1 MENKF
6 LTKFNSV
13 KSKFLKTLKD
23 EIFKEE
29 IETFAKYNIIDENN
43 MYNYIYIHNYY
54 EKLIDNPLE
63 YKINIISNDNEQLKS
78 FISLLFEEP
87 NIIIDFK
94 KQYLY
99 QTYINFNDKSKKNL
113 FDLYILEDNEKKMLI
128 VNKPIK
134 EIFDFIKN
142 EENAK
147 NLKINKENPE
157 ILITP
162 TDYKF
167 NAYPSIIF
175 KFYFSENYEKDI
187 IPLMNKNLEKEYIE
201 KNENLKLFEKDILN
215 KYFNN
220 KNTLYLNEQIYHRTT
235 SILSTLNIFLYNND
249 EWEKK
254 KTSIIDK
261 IKYKKDEK
269 FKDILIN
276 NIICNFNEKKL
287 YYIDKE
293 KEKDLFN
300 SNTSYDDENNYILND
315 NIFKI
320 IYNHFKNE
328 MNFAKTYLINYN
340 SLINDHLKISLNKTD
355 PLKSNE
361 DIVNFLKNNLQSSI
375 KTEEENYIK
384 ERDNLFQDIISIP
397 KNTLL
402 QNLSNIKQ
410 EIDSKYFITNKT
422 FEYLHSETIKYLSN
436 FQSQILS
443 YITQIDNL
451 NINIFYAIKKI
462 LNEQGIYSINF
473 DGLIKIIAVERISIQ
488 DPIQNLLQQN
498 KNTFTQLLA
507 SFGISGVVGG
517 AAGFITGKAVA
528 TVGASATAGTLG
540 GPIGIGV
547 GVVLGVGT
555 LFAQTRRHFK
565 GNRGNI
571 NNLFEEINNNIKKTL
586 DNVEESIN
594 KEIEK
599 IRSNMEKDINE
610 IKKVMDIIVD
620 RAIKLLSE

>member
-29 IETFAKYNIIDENN
+29 IEAFSKYNIIDENN

-54 EKLIDNPLE
+54 ENLIDNPLE
-63 YKINIISNDNEQLKS
+63 YKINLISNDNEQLKS

-134 EIFDFIKN
+134 EIFNFINN

-187 IPLMNKNLEKEYIE
+187 IPLINKNLEKEYIE

-220 KNTLYLNEQIYHRTT
+220 KNTLYLNEQIYHRAT
-235 SILSTLNIFLYNND
+235 SILSTLNIFLDNTD

-254 KTSIIDK
+254 KTSIIDN
-261 IKYKKDEK
+261 IKFKKDEK

-340 SLINDHLKISLNKTD
+340 SLINDHLKISINKTE

-384 ERDNLFQDIISIP
+384 ERDNLFQDIITIP

-402 QNLSNIKQ
+402 ESLSNIKQ

-443 YITQIDNL
+443 YITQLDNL
-451 NINIFYAIKKI
+451 NINIFYTIKKI

-473 DGLIKIIAVERISIQ
+473 DGLIKIVAVERISIQ
-488 DPIQNLLQQN
+488 DPIQNLLQKN

-565 GNRGNI
+565 GNRENI
-571 NNLFEEINNNIKKTL
+571 NNLFEEINNNIKNTV
-586 DNVEESIN
+586 DNMEESIN

-599 IRSNMEKDINE
+599 IRSIMEKDINE

>member
-134 EIFDFIKN
+134 EIFDFINN

-220 KNTLYLNEQIYHRTT
+220 KNTLYLNEQIYHRAT
-235 SILSTLNIFLYNND
+235 SILSTLNIFLDNTD

-254 KTSIIDK
+254 KTSIIDN

-443 YITQIDNL
+443 YITQLDNL

-571 NNLFEEINNNIKKTL
+571 NNLFEEINNNIRKTL

-599 IRSNMEKDINE
+599 IRSTMEKDINE

>member
-63 YKINIISNDNEQLKS
+63 YKINLISNDNEQLKS

>member
-63 YKINIISNDNEQLKS
+63 YKINLISNDNEQLKS

-384 ERDNLFQDIISIP
+384 ERDNLFQDIITIP

-443 YITQIDNL
+443 YITQLDNL